1 MSARFARFTF
11 TCMLAILAISA
22 MAILYISTPVGA
34 GLANDSVAYIAGA
47 RSLLLGKGYS
57 DIWLDSSL
65 EPVTHYPPLLSLSL
79 SALGLLGI
87 DPLRG
92 ARILNIFLF
101 GINTALMGLLGW
113 RMTRSSMAAVWLAAL
128 FMLNAAMLRLHVFA
142 LSEPLYLFLSLLA
155 FLCFDHYY
163 ISPNRQHKTTWLIL
177 AGLST
182 GLASL
187 TRYSAL
193 ALLPTF
199 IIVLFFFSSYHKTWR
214 ARLAAASL
222 FLAGAIPPLAAWF
235 LRNKL
240 AAGNATNRTFQFH
253 PVTSENIQ
261 PGIYNI
267 SQFLMPIE
275 PWRQLL
281 VRSGLLEWVLAT
293 LGLVLLLWLAFQAW
307 MFIIHPE
314 YGLTG
319 SLSLTTGLYV
329 FAYLGAVLFSM
340 SFFDASTKFQPRI
353 LAPLYVAFML
363 LLIASG
369 AWLWQKR
376 NRVAQGFVIVIVA
389 ASLALSAYA
398 DTRAIADFKTAGQ
411 GYASWKWHDSL
422 IMASLQNLPAEIAI
436 YTNTPPAVY
445 LVTGRASRTLPT
457 PIDPVDNLLRS
468 DYEQNLARMRTDLLT
483 GKAVLALFDTT
494 NLDASDM
501 PPGTQAIQSIAAGLN
516 VLQKSQGD
524 ILYGKP

>member
-128 FMLNAAMLRLHVFA
+128 FMLNAAMLRVHVFA

-182 GLASL
+182 G
-187 TRYSAL
+187 
-193 ALLPTF
+193 
-199 IIVLFFFSSYHKTWR
+199 
-214 ARLAAASL
+214 
-222 FLAGAIPPLAAWF
+222 
-235 LRNKL
+235 
-240 AAGNATNRTFQFH
+240 
-253 PVTSENIQ
+253 
-261 PGIYNI
+261 
-267 SQFLMPIE
+267 
-275 PWRQLL
+275 
-281 VRSGLLEWVLAT
+281 
-293 LGLVLLLWLAFQAW
+293 
-307 MFIIHPE
+307 
-314 YGLTG
+314 
-319 SLSLTTGLYV
+319 
-329 FAYLGAVLFSM
+329 
-340 SFFDASTKFQPRI
+340 
-353 LAPLYVAFML
+353 
-363 LLIASG
+363 
-369 AWLWQKR
+369 
-376 NRVAQGFVIVIVA
+376 
-389 ASLALSAYA
+389 
-398 DTRAIADFKTAGQ
+398 
-411 GYASWKWHDSL
+411 
-422 IMASLQNLPAEIAI
+422 
-436 YTNTPPAVY
+436 
-445 LVTGRASRTLPT
+445 
-457 PIDPVDNLLRS
+457 
-468 DYEQNLARMRTDLLT
+468 
-483 GKAVLALFDTT
+483 
-494 NLDASDM
+494 
-501 PPGTQAIQSIAAGLN
+501 
-516 VLQKSQGD
+516 
-524 ILYGKP
+524 